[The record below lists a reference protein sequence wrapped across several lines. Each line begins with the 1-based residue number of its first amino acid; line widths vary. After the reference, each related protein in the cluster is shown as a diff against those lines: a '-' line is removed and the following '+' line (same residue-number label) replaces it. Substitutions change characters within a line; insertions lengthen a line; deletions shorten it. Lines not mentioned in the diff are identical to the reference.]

1 MSSDLSRQ
9 VTLSTLG
16 TLLWTLLKDTDSCT
30 YPRWVQTA
38 GGPRLALANTDA
50 GLIYADSPP
59 ESELNFTARACN
71 PGNAA
76 ANTISV
82 GQKPCG
88 VRGFSDN

>member
-16 TLLWTLLKDTDSCT
+16 TLLWTLLRDEEACS
-30 YPRWVQTA
+30 YPRWVDTA

-50 GLIYADSPP
+50 GLIYADTPP
-59 ESELNFTARACN
+59 EAELAFTARDCG

-88 VRGFSDN
+88 IRGFSDN

>member
-16 TLLWTLLKDTDSCT
+16 TLLWTLLKDTSSCT
-30 YPRWVQTA
+30 YPRWVSTP

-59 ESELNFTARACN
+59 ESELNFIARSCN
-71 PGNAA
+71 PANAA
-76 ANTISV
+76 ANTLAV
-82 GQKPCG
+82 GQKLCG
-88 VRGFSDN
+88 NRRFSDN

>member
-16 TLLWTLLKDTDSCT
+16 TLLWTLLKDSDSCA
-30 YPRWVQTA
+30 YPRWEFFP

-50 GLIYADSPP
+50 GLIFADTSP
-59 ESELNFTARACN
+59 EAELNFIARPCN

-76 ANTISV
+76 ANTIPV

-88 VRGFSDN
+88 TRAFSDN

>member
-1 MSSDLSRQ
+1 MSSNLSRQ

-16 TLLWTLLKDTDSCT
+16 TLLWTLLRESDECT
-30 YPRWVQTA
+30 YPRWVNTPS
-38 GGPRLALANTDA
+38 GPRLALANTDA

-59 ESELNFTARACN
+59 ETELNFMARPCN

-76 ANTISV
+76 AYTVAV

-88 VRGFSDN
+88 TRGFSDN

>member
-16 TLLWTLLKDTDSCT
+16 TLLWTLLKDTDACT
-30 YPRWVQTA
+30 YPSWVFTGA
-38 GGPRLALANTDA
+38 GPRLALANTDA
-50 GLIYADSPP
+50 GLIYADTPP
-59 ESELNFTARACN
+59 EAELNFIARSCN

-76 ANTISV
+76 AHTIAV

-88 VRGFSDN
+88 TRAFSDN